1 MSKIE
6 NSFDDSAIREKLLL
20 NHYEIIINN
29 RNWDMEDQI
38 NINIEKLKKENL
50 STNQSLIRST
60 KFINEIFYNFIFLF
74 NSLMMIKLNEEDT
87 QESDNIQ
94 QIIKILKSIEDKIK
108 TNKLYRIRISK
119 ILSDIKKIL

>member
-60 KFINEIFYNFIFLF
+60 KFINEIFYNFIFYL
-74 NSLMMIKLNEEDT
+74 IV
-87 QESDNIQ
+87 
-94 QIIKILKSIEDKIK
+94 
-108 TNKLYRIRISK
+108 
-119 ILSDIKKIL
+119 